1 MMDSHTC
8 HVILSIYSYPSYYV
22 MKSDEKLPKPT
33 EKTRVAIVSEA
44 STATLVFEVGLSVAG
59 KGGSS
64 LESIFGVFSLALWR
78 YWIIFRHFGHFFG
91 VSRYSLAIMSNCQ

>member
-1 MMDSHTC
+1 MAC
-8 HVILSIYSYPSYYV
+8 NFKYVWIAIILC
-22 MKSDEKLPKPT
+22 DEKLPKPT